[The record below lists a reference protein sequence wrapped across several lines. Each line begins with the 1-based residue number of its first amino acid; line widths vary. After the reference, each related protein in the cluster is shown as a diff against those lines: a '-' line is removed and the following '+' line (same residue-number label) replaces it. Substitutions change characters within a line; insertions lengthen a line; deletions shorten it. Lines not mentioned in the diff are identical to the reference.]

1 MASLIEKSDTRYL
14 FCCFTLPDG
23 TRTTRSTKQTNR
35 REAMTVCLEMERA
48 SQQARKGVLTE
59 SQARKVVSDI
69 VERATGEPL
78 AFYSIEQWLN
88 HWLSS
93 KEEVRSK
100 NTAIRYKSVVDDF
113 LKFLGKKSANNLTLL
128 TSKDVHNFRT
138 SLKKSGLGNTTCNFE
153 VKAIRYSLNAAMRQ
167 GIIPTNPAAAIES
180 LPKEE
185 SVRQPF
191 TPAQIK
197 AMLKV
202 AISDWRNAILFGF
215 YTGAR
220 LSDIANMTWDFVDF
234 EKGIICFV
242 AGKTKKQTT
251 IPLHTQL
258 KEALLDSAGQDD
270 PNAPILPTLV
280 GKSTGGAHGLSKS
293 FASIMEKAKI
303 DPQPIKN
310 GVGKAR
316 TKNRL
321 SFHSLRH
328 SFNSILANKDVSGEI
343 RQKLT
348 GHTSDAMNQ
357 KYTHL
362 ELETLRQAVDVMPDL

>member
-1 MASLIEKSDTRYL
+1 MA
-14 FCCFTLPDG
+14 
-23 TRTTRSTKQTNR
+23 
-35 REAMTVCLEMERA
+35 VCLEMERA

-69 VERATGEPL
+69 VERASGEPIV
-78 AFYSIEQWLN
+78 FHTIIEWFQNWLEMKGEIK
-88 HWLSS
+88 S
-93 KEEVRSK
+93 KRTHE
-100 NTAIRYKSVVDDF
+100 RYKGVIDEF
-113 LKFLGKKSANNLTLL
+113 LKFLGNKAKRNLTLL
-128 TSKDVHNFRT
+128 TQKDIHGFRIR
-138 SLKKSGLGNTTCNFE
+138 LKKDGLSNTSCNQSI
-153 VKAIRYSLNAAMRQ
+153 KILSTSLNAALRQ
-167 GIIPTNPAAAIES
+167 GIIPMNPAAAVES
-180 LPKEE
+180 LPNEKP
-185 SVRQPF
+185 VRQPF

-197 AMLKV
+197 ATLKV
-202 AISDWRNAILFGF
+202 ASSDWRIAILFGF

-234 EKGIICFV
+234 EKGTISFV
-242 AGKTKKQTT
+242 ARKTNKETT
-251 IPLHTQL
+251 IPLHAQL
-258 KEALLDSAGQDD
+258 KDALLDSAGQDD
-270 PNAPILPTLV
+270 PNAPIMPTLV

-293 FASIMEKAKI
+293 FASVMEKAKI

-348 GHTSDAMNQ
+348 GHTSDEMNQ

-362 ELETLRQAVDVMPDL
+362 ELERLREAVSVIPKL

>member
-1 MASLIEKSDTRYL
+1 MA
-14 FCCFTLPDG
+14 
-23 TRTTRSTKQTNR
+23 
-35 REAMTVCLEMERA
+35 VCLEMERA

-59 SQARKVVSDI
+59 IQARKVVSDI
-69 VERATGEPL
+69 VERASGEPIV
-78 AFYSIEQWLN
+78 FHTIIEWFQNWLEMKGEIK
-88 HWLSS
+88 S
-93 KEEVRSK
+93 KRTHE
-100 NTAIRYKSVVDDF
+100 RYKGVIDEF
-113 LKFLGKKSANNLTLL
+113 LKFLGNKAKRNLTLL
-128 TSKDVHNFRT
+128 TQKDIHGFRLG
-138 SLKKSGLGNTTCNFE
+138 LKKDGLSNTSCNQSI
-153 VKAIRYSLNAAMRQ
+153 KILSTSLNAALRQ
-167 GIIPTNPAAAIES
+167 GIIPMNPAAAIES

-191 TPAQIK
+191 TPSQIK
-197 AMLKV
+197 ATLKV
-202 AISDWRNAILFGF
+202 ASSDWRIAILFGF

-234 EKGIICFV
+234 DNGTISFV
-242 AGKTKKQTT
+242 ARKTNKQTT
-251 IPLHTQL
+251 IPLHAQL

-270 PNAPILPTLV
+270 PNAPIMPTLF

-362 ELETLRQAVDVMPDL
+362 ELERLREAVSVIPKLWPSAKQLARLQTAMKVKRQRNLVSRRPLGSHLPRYA

>member
-1 MASLIEKSDTRYL
+1 
-14 FCCFTLPDG
+14 
-23 TRTTRSTKQTNR
+23 
-35 REAMTVCLEMERA
+35 MERA
-48 SQQARKGVLTE
+48 SQQARKSVLTE
-59 SQARKVVSDI
+59 IQARKVVSDI
-69 VERATGEPL
+69 VERASGEPII
-78 AFYSIEQWLN
+78 FHTIIEWFQNWLEMKGEIK
-88 HWLSS
+88 S
-93 KEEVRSK
+93 KRTHE
-100 NTAIRYKSVVDDF
+100 RYKGVIDEF
-113 LKFLGKKSANNLTLL
+113 LKFLGNKAKRNLTLL
-128 TSKDVHNFRT
+128 TQKDIHGFRLG
-138 SLKKSGLGNTTCNFE
+138 LKKDGLSNTSCNQSI
-153 VKAIRYSLNAAMRQ
+153 KILSTSLNAALRQ
-167 GIIPTNPAAAIES
+167 GIIPMNPAAAIES

-191 TPAQIK
+191 TPSQIK
-197 AMLKV
+197 ATLKV
-202 AISDWRNAILFGF
+202 ASSDWRIAILFGF

-234 EKGIICFV
+234 DNGTISFV
-242 AGKTKKQTT
+242 ARKTNKQTT
-251 IPLHTQL
+251 IPLHAQL

-270 PNAPILPTLV
+270 PNAPIMPTLF

-328 SFNSILANKDVSGEI
+328 SFNSILANKDVAGEI
-343 RQKLT
+343 RRKLT
-348 GHTSDAMNQ
+348 GHTSDEMNQ

-362 ELETLRQAVDVMPDL
+362 ELERLREAVSVIPDL